1 MKEKSKQPI
10 IEEKESIQEKTSEVF
25 ENQDFTELDLKKK
38 WQEFTI
44 QMSESDRFLLD
55 RNIILQD
62 NKAIQIELDNQLMA
76 DRLEKIYQKDLLD
89 FLKKELK
96 NQSIHLEVSI
106 KKQEVKKRLYTSLD
120 KFEHLA
126 EKYPALNDLK
136 DRFDL
141 NINP

>member
-1 MKEKSKQPI
+1 
-10 IEEKESIQEKTSEVF
+10 
-25 ENQDFTELDLKKK
+25 
-38 WQEFTI
+38 
-44 QMSESDRFLLD
+44 MSESDRFLLD
-55 RNIILQD
+55 RNIVLQD
-62 NKAIQIELDNQLMA
+62 TETIQLELDNQLMA
-76 DRLEKIYQKDLLD
+76 DRLEQMYEKELLG

-96 NQSIHLEVSI
+96 NQSIRLEVII
-106 KKQEVKKRLYTSLD
+106 KKQEVKKRLYTPSD